1 MERSDPLTA
10 RDDRCIQKDIEALS
24 DFKREKLE
32 REAKK
37 NWDLFYKRNSTH
49 FFKDRHWIT
58 REFPELLQVVSR
70 IDAGKPVLLEVG
82 CGVGNTVYPL
92 LEENQNMFIYA
103 CDFSPRAVEFVKV
116 GFGNIFVPF
125 VSKEIISSFS
135 LYHKANGEYTETRC
149 LAFSCDITADSL
161 TDTVG
166 HDSVDFVTMIFVLSS
181 IAPEKMDSVLK
192 NIYNVSLNTHP

>member
-1 MERSDPLTA
+1 MEKASAQLTE
-10 RDDRCIQKDIEALS
+10 RDAQGTKKDSEVLS

-58 REFPELLQVVSR
+58 REFPELLQDVSQ
-70 IDAGKPVLLEVG
+70 IDARKPVLLEVG

-92 LEENQNMFIYA
+92 LEENPNIFIYA

-116 GFGNIFVPF
+116 GFENILITFCVRDDNQQLPFVP
-125 VSKEIISSFS
+125 
-135 LYHKANGEYTETRC
+135 
-149 LAFSCDITADSL
+149 
-161 TDTVG
+161 
-166 HDSVDFVTMIFVLSS
+166 
-181 IAPEKMDSVLK
+181 
-192 NIYNVSLNTHP
+192 